1 MMPCAL
7 LISMIYLLFIK
18 QSLIIQVNV
27 NEVLRSHYV
36 RVQIYVKLAILMAGL
51 TIYFNLKTIENV
63 CLKFCILSK
72 WNSALIKGTNFCLAN
87 HLNGRLT
94 IYLNATKLNEEAI
107 WIALQPATS
116 QIILYIF
123 MIWSNLLST
132 LDTINL

>member
-51 TIYFNLKTIENV
+51 TIYFNLETIENV

-72 WNSALIKGTNFCLAN
+72 WNSALIEGTNFCLAN

-116 QIILYIF
+116 QIILYIL

>member
-63 CLKFCILSK
+63 WLKFCILSK